1 MKAWIAQK
9 IAQLILNI
17 LGMQKGVDFLIK
29 YRRIGMAADLV
40 NNHFDIAAPW
50 PECVATGNL
59 FLRKWDFFNAAQFLI
74 KCKTETVVAI
84 FNDWYKNPKISF
96 KPQAL
101 MALWL
106 TAPPFAAEME
116 NIIKVVDL
124 VVITNKP
131 LLNDMMTKMA
141 SDAII
146 SYMDKTQSVPLNAT
160 LATLPPESL
169 VPIMVGLRAK
179 NPDKFEFRMGKLP
192 PAVMGLVR
200 GKIREVE
207 SHVIKMKNFEKAD
220 TLLGKLIPPP
230 PVLPPPPTEPA
241 KPAPAQTT
249 AAPTEKNKDL
259 GHDHGKP
266 SHHHKHEHD
275 THHSDDDDDND
286 DNDDDY
292 DDDGSDDD

>member
-9 IAQLILNI
+9 IAQLILRI

-29 YRRIGMAADLV
+29 YRRVGMAADLV

-59 FLRKWDFFNAAQFLI
+59 FLRKWDFFNAGQFLI
-74 KCKTETVVAI
+74 KCRTETVVAI
-84 FNDWYKNPKISF
+84 FNDWYKNSKISF
-96 KPQAL
+96 KPQAI

-124 VVITNKP
+124 IVITNKP

-141 SDAII
+141 SDAVI

-179 NPDKFEFRMGKLP
+179 NPDKFEFRIGKLP

-230 PVLPPPPTEPA
+230 SPPPELPPPAPAEPP
-241 KPAPAQTT
+241 KPAQGQA
-249 AAPTEKNKDL
+249 AAPQGKDL

-266 SHHHKHEHD
+266 HPHHHKDDE
-275 THHSDDDDDND
+275 DDDHDDED
-286 DNDDDY
+286 HDEDHDNGHDEE
-292 DDDGSDDD
+292 